1 MTTYYRVTDGRVLEL
16 DPAFVAQLAPSKR
29 DTLRLYSVDPQ
40 PVPTATQYV
49 ATGPVVVDATTARK
63 TWLLVEKAAE
73 QLDGEAFLALQLA
86 QLELAR
92 QVYTAL
98 KTGAGTSAERLAR
111 VERVCAHYVR
121 AQLGREPA

>member
-40 PVPTATQYV
+40 PVPSPTQYV
-49 ATGPVVVDATTARK
+49 ASGPVVVDPTTARK
-63 TWLLVEKAAE
+63 TWLLLDKTAE
-73 QLDGEAFLALQLA
+73 QLAAEAFRAQQTA

-98 KTGAGTSAERLAR
+98 KNGTGTATERLAR
-111 VERVCAHYVR
+111 VERVCAYF
-121 AQLGREPA
+121 LREQFGSEPT